1 MDRRA
6 VLAGLGLVA
15 VSGALARAD
24 ELPLGLLPDTRYPDP
39 RIEAIDKR
47 FTAKI
52 GNAGIERI
60 VTGLRWAE
68 GPCWSRDGGFL
79 VVSDIP
85 NNRMLRWLE
94 DDGHVSVF
102 RSPSNISNGN
112 TRDREGRLVT
122 CEHLSRRVTRT
133 EHDGTITVLAD
144 RFEGKR
150 FNAPNDV
157 VVARDGAVW
166 FTDPGYGIGNNY
178 EGDRAEPEMPNRV
191 YRIDGASG
199 VITVAADDCQRPNG
213 LAFSPDGR
221 LLYLVDSGA
230 ATMRVYGVDGGGTKL
245 SGGRVF
251 ANGFAPGI
259 TDGAR
264 VDTEGHVW
272 CSMGWADAKED
283 GVRCYEPGGAL
294 SGKIHLPETTA
305 NLCFGGRRNNR
316 LFIAASTSVY
326 SVYVNAIGAGGA

>member
-1 MDRRA
+1 M
-6 VLAGLGLVA
+6 
-15 VSGALARAD
+15 
-24 ELPLGLLPDTRYPDP
+24 PLGLLPGTRYPDP

-47 FTAKI
+47 FTGKI

-68 GPCWSRDGGFL
+68 GPCWSADGGFL
-79 VVSDIP
+79 LVSDIP
-85 NNRMLRWLE
+85 NNRMLRWLG

-102 RSPSNISNGN
+102 RAPSNFSNGN

-122 CEHLSRRVTRT
+122 CEHQTRRVTRT

-157 VVARDGAVW
+157 VVSRDGAVW

-178 EGDRAEPEMPNRV
+178 EGDAAPAEQPNRV
-191 YRIDGASG
+191 YRIDPATGA
-199 VITVAADDCQRPNG
+199 VRAVADDLQRPNG
-213 LAFSPDGR
+213 LAFSPDEK

-230 ATMRVYGVDGGGTKL
+230 ATMRVYDVDSASL
-245 SGGRVF
+245 RGGRVF
-251 ANGFAPGI
+251 ASGFAPGI
-259 TDGAR
+259 TDGVR

-294 SGKIHLPETTA
+294 IGKIHLPETTA

-326 SVYVNAIGAGGA
+326 AVYVNAVGL